1 MKDTEKGNLV
11 KRDYALYILLLVL
24 VAFGAAFVGASVS
37 SKSESKVNYYESGS
51 ENNASES
58 EESVLSSVGGA
69 DEQTSS
75 AEPPPDFPLDINSAE
90 FEQLLYID
98 GIGEKTA
105 QKIIDFRSERTITSI
120 DMLIEI
126 DGIGEKTIE
135 TLKKYLYVES
145 GVYIPYVPDDSSA
158 GGGTGEQTQSQ
169 PQAEEAV
176 VIIEEEPPED
186 VPSVDEPTYSYVNI
200 NTADASEIASALLI
214 SYELAQE
221 IVGLREQIGYFSSI
235 DELELLDSF
244 NKLDVAVICEYV
256 IIE

>member
-37 SKSESKVNYYESGS
+37 SKSEPKVNYYESGS
-51 ENNASES
+51 DNNASES
-58 EESVLSSVGGA
+58 EESVLSSSSDT

-90 FEQLLYID
+90 LEQLLYID

-158 GGGTGEQTQSQ
+158 GGRGEQTQSQ

-176 VIIEEEPPED
+176 VIIEEESPED
-186 VPSVDEPTYSYVNI
+186 EPFDDEPTYSYVNI

-244 NKLDVAVICEYV
+244 SKLDVAVICEYV